1 MNGKQKLRGAIAAA
15 LILTIIPMLAGCG
28 NGGGSFEINEVSR
41 LSFAACSFGQLE
53 SNHWYFDESAH
64 FDDCEFTEPDYE
76 DFYGEYD
83 YYVPVFD
90 PEAMEEISFEA
101 FDIENTWWNG
111 YAVVDPQ
118 SGDTHCFSAATADNY
133 AVLIIELAGT
143 ASLTYRDETEDFN
156 WYYVDSGSA
165 CLENAAHNLY
175 ISLYKN
181 TDSDFWLL
189 MQYDD
194 ELIWFY

>member
-1 MNGKQKLRGAIAAA
+1 MERIRGCRSTVRRYA
-15 LILTIIPMLAGCG
+15 L
-28 NGGGSFEINEVSR
+28 
-41 LSFAACSFGQLE
+41 
-53 SNHWYFDESAH
+53 
-64 FDDCEFTEPDYE
+64 
-76 DFYGEYD
+76 
-83 YYVPVFD
+83 
-90 PEAMEEISFEA
+90 
-101 FDIENTWWNG
+101 
-111 YAVVDPQ
+111 
-118 SGDTHCFSAATADNY
+118 FSAATAANY

-156 WYYVDSGSA
+156 RYYVDSGSA

-181 TDSDFWLL
+181 TDSYFRPL

>member
-1 MNGKQKLRGAIAAA
+1 
-15 LILTIIPMLAGCG
+15 
-28 NGGGSFEINEVSR
+28 
-41 LSFAACSFGQLE
+41 
-53 SNHWYFDESAH
+53 
-64 FDDCEFTEPDYE
+64 
-76 DFYGEYD
+76 
-83 YYVPVFD
+83 
-90 PEAMEEISFEA
+90 MEEISFEA
-101 FDIENTWWNG
+101 FGIENTWWNG

-118 SGDTHCFSAATADNY
+118 SGDTRYFSMATDDNY

-156 WYYVDSGSA
+156 WYYVDTGSA
-165 CLENAAHNLY
+165 CLKNEAHNLY

-181 TDSDFWLL
+181 TDSYFRPL